1 MTPEQKHRR
10 AWLAALGAGPLVAAG
25 PLYFAGTGKAW
36 AQPYPERPV
45 RVLHGFAAG
54 GNADAVA
61 RLVATELQKQ
71 LGQPFVVEPKPGAGG
86 TLAADAVAKSKPDG
100 YTLLVATGGH
110 AIAAALYDKL
120 PYDTLKSFQ
129 PVSALT
135 TFPFLVTV
143 NASSRYNNL
152 QDLQDLL
159 AAAKAKPGTL
169 NYGSA
174 GIGTGQHLTGALLAH
189 RAAVAMTH
197 VPYRGDSG
205 SVTALLGGEVDF
217 VLTPPTAVIQHIRAG
232 KLRAVGVSGNSRLA
246 ALPNVPTVA
255 EQGLPNFE
263 VRSWTSVLAP
273 AGTPKAVVERL
284 NAVLRTVLADDSLR
298 MKLEEA
304 TGGDVK
310 ASSPEE
316 VQAVIDADVKRWQQ
330 LVRDAKIQKE

>member
-1 MTPEQKHRR
+1 MIASFDGRR
-10 AWLAALGAGPLVAAG
+10 ATLAAIGAGLLGATAWPS
-25 PLYFAGTGKAW
+25 AW
-36 AQPYPERPV
+36 AQTYPDHPV

-71 LGQPFVVEPKPGAGG
+71 MGQPFIVEPKPGAGG
-86 TLAADAVAKSKPDG
+86 TLAGDTVAKAKPDG

-143 NASSRYNNL
+143 NASSRHNSL
-152 QDLQDLL
+152 QDVL
-159 AAAKAKPGTL
+159 AAARAKPATL

-174 GIGTGQHLTGALLAH
+174 GIGTGQHLTGGLLAH
-189 RAAVAMTH
+189 RAGVTMTH

-217 VLTPPTAVIQHIRAG
+217 VLAPPTAVIQHIRAG
-232 KLRAVGVSGNSRLA
+232 KLRAVAVSGSSRWPG
-246 ALPNVPTVA
+246 LPNVATVA

-263 VRSWTSVLAP
+263 VRSWTAVLAP
-273 AGTPKAVVERL
+273 AGTPKAVVDRL
-284 NAVLRTVLADDSLR
+284 NAALRTVLADDTLR
-298 MKLEEA
+298 QKLEDA
-304 TGGDVK
+304 TGGDVR
-310 ASSPEE
+310 ASTPDEL
-316 VQAVIDADVKRWQQ
+316 QAIVESDVKRWQQ
-330 LVRDAKIQKE
+330 LVRDARIQKE

>member
-1 MTPEQKHRR
+1 MNPQQNLRR
-10 AWLAALGAGPLVAAG
+10 AFVAALCAAALPG
-25 PLYFAGTGKAW
+25 AW
-36 AQPYPERPV
+36 AQAYPEHPV

-86 TLAADAVAKSKPDG
+86 TLAADAVAKAKPDG

-110 AIAAALYDKL
+110 AIAAVLYDKL
-120 PYDTLKSFQ
+120 PYDTLKAFQ

-143 NASSRYNNL
+143 NAGSRYNTL
-152 QDLQDLL
+152 QDVL
-159 AAAKAKPGTL
+159 AAARAKPATL

-189 RAAVAMTH
+189 RAGVTMTH

-217 VLTPPTAVIQHIRAG
+217 VLAPPTAVIQHIRAG
-232 KLRAVGVSGNSRLA
+232 KLRALAVSGSSRLA
-246 ALPNVPTVA
+246 SLPNVPTVA
-255 EQGLPNFE
+255 EQGVPNYE
-263 VRSWTSVLAP
+263 VRSWTAVLAP
-273 AGTPKAVVERL
+273 AGTPKAVVDRL
-284 NAVLRTVLADDSLR
+284 NAALRTALADDTLR
-298 MKLEEA
+298 QKLEEA
-304 TGGDVK
+304 TGGDVR
-310 ASSPEE
+310 ASTPDEL
-316 VQAVIDADVKRWQQ
+316 QAVVESDVKRWQQ
-330 LVRDAKIQKE
+330 LVRDASIRKE